1 MEGLYA
7 DRPKAASSMQ
17 TILRE
22 ALLQRVNDHR
32 WFHIID
38 LGDGIVTP
46 GMYDPVAGIHGARFC
61 VPASLEGK
69 TVLDIGAW
77 DGAWSFE
84 AKRRGAARVVA
95 ADQYSWGGGGWGDPE
110 AFKIAREAL
119 GLEIE
124 DVNID
129 VFDLSSERLGQF
141 DVVFFF
147 GVLYHLRH
155 PMLAL
160 EKVRD
165 VTAKGGLA
173 IIETHC
179 DLLDVD
185 FPALAFYPTTEEGG
199 DPTNWFGPNPAALF
213 GMLKACGF
221 DDLTLT
227 SLHPEWK
234 RMTVHAR

>member
-1 MEGLYA
+1 
-7 DRPKAASSMQ
+7 MQ
-17 TILRE
+17 LIAKE
-22 ALLQRVNDHR
+22 ELLKRVNAHR

-38 LGDGIVTP
+38 LGDGVVTP
-46 GMYDPVAGIHGARFC
+46 GMYDPVTGIHGPRFC
-61 VPASLEGK
+61 VPQSLEGK

-84 AKRRGAARVVA
+84 AKRRGATRVVA
-95 ADQYSWGGGGWGDPE
+95 ADHWCWGGGGWGDPE
-110 AFKIAREAL
+110 SFKIAREAL
-119 GLEIE
+119 GLDVE
-124 DVNID
+124 DVKID
-129 VFDLSSERLGQF
+129 VYDISRERLGQF
-141 DVVFFF
+141 DVVLFF

-160 EKVRD
+160 EKLRE
-165 VTAKGGLA
+165 VTVPGGLA

-179 DLLDVD
+179 AMLDVD
-185 FPALAFYPTTEEGG
+185 APVLAFYPTTEEGN

-221 DDLTLT
+221 SDVTLT

>member
-1 MEGLYA
+1 MLEVA
-7 DRPKAASSMQ
+7 K
-17 TILRE
+17 E
-22 ALLQRVNDHR
+22 ELLKRVNAHR

-38 LGDGIVTP
+38 LGNGIVTP
-46 GMYDPVAGIHGARFC
+46 GMYDPVTGIHGPRFC

-69 TVLDIGAW
+69 SVLDIGAW

-84 AKRRGAARVVA
+84 AKRRDAARVVA
-95 ADQYSWGGGGWGDPE
+95 ADHWCWGGGGWGDPE
-110 AFKIAREAL
+110 AFKLAREAL
-119 GLEIE
+119 ELDIE

-129 VFDLSSERLGQF
+129 VYDLSRERIGQF

-160 EKVRD
+160 EKLRD
-165 VTAKGGLA
+165 VTAPGGLA
-173 IIETHC
+173 IVETHC
-179 DLLDVD
+179 AMLDVD
-185 FPALAFYPTTEEGG
+185 IPALAFYPTTEEGN
-199 DPTNWFGPNPAALF
+199 DPTNWFGPNPAALS

-221 DDLTLT
+221 SDVTLT

-234 RMTVHAR
+234 RVTVHAR